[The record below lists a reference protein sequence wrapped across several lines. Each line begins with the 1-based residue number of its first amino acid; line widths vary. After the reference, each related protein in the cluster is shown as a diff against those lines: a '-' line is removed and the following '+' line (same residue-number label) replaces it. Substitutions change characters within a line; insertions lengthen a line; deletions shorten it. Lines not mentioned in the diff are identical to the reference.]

1 MKSYAQKFA
10 EKKDGPVAVKP
21 AVVKAA
27 VVKAAVAVK
36 TDVVPEVPRDGPW
49 TKLGV
54 TETEYKV
61 SRQRIQYNLLLWE
74 QQQRA
79 EIQRQGPSDCSAT
92 VHFWKMRR
100 NMLENERQKLNRRAG
115 WSATDAADADY
126 LDGELSIAEYYIYSV
141 PYDYRL
147 FPYDTREVEEADW
160 FTFSEVKELNKNIDV
175 SMFCNH
181 IESSTV

>member
-1 MKSYAQKFA
+1 
-10 EKKDGPVAVKP
+10 
-21 AVVKAA
+21 
-27 VVKAAVAVK
+27 
-36 TDVVPEVPRDGPW
+36 
-49 TKLGV
+49 
-54 TETEYKV
+54 
-61 SRQRIQYNLLLWE
+61 
-74 QQQRA
+74 
-79 EIQRQGPSDCSAT
+79 
-92 VHFWKMRR
+92 
-100 NMLENERQKLNRRAG
+100 MLENERQKLNRRAG

>member
-10 EKKDGPVAVKP
+10 EKKDGPVAVAVKP

-61 SRQRIQYNLLLWE
+61 SRQRIEYNLLLWE

-79 EIQRQGPSDCSAT
+79 EIQRQPEDPSHT

-126 LDGELSIAEYYIYSV
+126 LDGELSI
-141 PYDYRL
+141 
-147 FPYDTREVEEADW
+147 
-160 FTFSEVKELNKNIDV
+160 VKQNLYELYV
-175 SMFCNH
+175 
-181 IESSTV
+181 

>member
-54 TETEYKV
+54 TEAEYKV
-61 SRQRIQYNLLLWE
+61 SRQRIEHNLLLWE

-79 EIQRQGPSDCSAT
+79 EIQRRACHLCDAI
-92 VHFWKMRR
+92 HFWKMRR

-126 LDGELSIAEYYIYSV
+126 LDGELSIAEYYIYS
-141 PYDYRL
+141 
-147 FPYDTREVEEADW
+147 FPYE
-160 FTFSEVKELNKNIDV
+160 
-175 SMFCNH
+175 
-181 IESSTV
+181 